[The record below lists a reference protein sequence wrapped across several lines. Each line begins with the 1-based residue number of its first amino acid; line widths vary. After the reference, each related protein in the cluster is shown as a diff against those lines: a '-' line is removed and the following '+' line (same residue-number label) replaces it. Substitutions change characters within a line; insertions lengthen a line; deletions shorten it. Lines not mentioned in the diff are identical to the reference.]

1 MSLSLWLDPLPAARP
16 PLEGTVEVD
25 ALVIGGGLCGASA
38 AWHLARAG
46 VSVALVEGRRVA
58 MSASGRNAGFIL
70 QGTAERYDRA
80 VEVMGRARAR
90 TIHAWSVENHRMITE
105 FLEKNPV
112 ECGYMRRGSLQLA
125 DSEEEERSL
134 EASAAL
140 LEEDGF
146 DARTQG
152 AAELPEVFR
161 QAGYRRGVWLP
172 GDGEL
177 DPARFVRG
185 LAGAAEAA
193 GARVFEQSPILGVEA
208 GSAGEARAWVGGAG
222 GDRAVRG
229 EVRASVLLIC
239 TNARLTEL
247 VPSLQGCVDPVRGQM
262 LGTAP
267 LPPGL
272 FPCPVYAN
280 HGYDYW
286 RQDEHGRVA
295 LGGWRNLD
303 PGTEIGHDEILND
316 GIQSRMEGYLR
327 RYAPDLQITHRWS
340 GIMGFSRDGLPLV
353 GPARGLPGALVAG
366 GFTGHGFGFAFL
378 AGAALAAIVQEGR
391 HPFAE
396 AVDARRFSV

>member
-1 MSLSLWLDPLPAARP
+1 MSLSLWLDPLPSPRP
-16 PLEGTVEVD
+16 PLRGIHRCDV
-25 ALVIGGGLCGASA
+25 LVIGAGLCGASA

-46 VSVALVEGRRVA
+46 ISVAVVEGRQVA

-80 VEVMGRARAR
+80 VGVMGRARAR
-90 TIHAWSVENHRMITE
+90 DIHAWSVENHRMMTA
-105 FLEKNPV
+105 FLAENPV
-112 ECGYMRRGSLQLA
+112 DCGYMRRGSLQLA
-125 DSEEEERSL
+125 DTEEEERSL
-134 EASAAL
+134 EESAAL
-140 LEEDGF
+140 LMEDGF
-146 DARTQG
+146 DARMQA
-152 AAELPEVFR
+152 AAELPEIFR
-161 QAGYRRGVWLP
+161 RAGYRLGVWLP

-193 GARVFEQSPILGVEA
+193 GAAIFEGSPILGLDA
-208 GSAGEARAWVGGAG
+208 GSPGEVRAWTAE
-222 GDRAVRG
+222 G
-229 EVRASVLLIC
+229 EVRASVALIC

-247 VPSLQGCVDPVRGQM
+247 VPSLAGCVDPVRGQM

-267 LPPGL
+267 LPQGL

-303 PGTEIGHDEILND
+303 PGTEVGHAEILHD

-327 RYAPDLQITHRWS
+327 RYAPDLEITHRWS

-378 AGAALAAIVQEGR
+378 AGAALCGIVTEGR

-396 AVDARRFSV
+396 AVDARRFSA